1 MANNFQI
8 IISAVDCATATV
20 RKVNRSMERLTRP
33 IAQIKRSMGS
43 LSREMGLDKLG
54 RSMMSVGKSA
64 WDVAGKI
71 GSIVSPLAAIAGV
84 GSIAGIAALATEWAR
99 LGFEVGRT
107 AATIG
112 ISTGTLQSLRG
123 AAQLA
128 GVSSEALTGGL
139 KSLGDTMQDA
149 LYGRNQQALVMMNRL
164 GIGIHR
170 TADGTVDTTR
180 AFMDLS
186 RVLSGMHNPQ
196 VQGLIARTFG
206 LEESLPLLRQG
217 PAAIEAYQKK
227 IADLGGVQSNAAI
240 EAAAQLGM
248 KMNML
253 HVAVG
258 GVRNEIGARLAP
270 ILMPFI
276 EQLTNWLG
284 KNRELIATRVGEFV
298 ESFAHWLEK
307 VDFNKVL
314 NGITEFI
321 KDIKSAVD
329 WMGGWKNAA
338 IALVVVMNGSLIASV
353 VNLGVALGSAAAG
366 GLALFTRGLLL
377 AGTNATSLL
386 GMAGK
391 LGALGGLAGAAGY
404 AVGTGLSWLID
415 KGLSAVT
422 GSETNLGSW
431 IYDKTHSDQN
441 VPIGIRQNNPLNL
454 RSWAGAGSANG
465 FAQFCSP
472 TEGISAATRN
482 LMDYGNKGINT
493 LSGIINRWAP
503 SGDGNNVN
511 AYIADVSRQTGFS
524 ANQPLNMGDSS
535 KVLAPL
541 VSAMIKH
548 ENGSNPYS
556 PEMISQ
562 AVSAA
567 VSKQQ
572 VEVHVHGLPV
582 GTKVTAKTNS
592 GALRVGHSMAP
603 A

>member
-8 IISAVDCATATV
+8 IISAVDRATATV

-54 RSMMSVGKSA
+54 RSMMNVGKSA

-276 EQLTNWLG
+276 EQLANWLG

-314 NGITEFI
+314 NGIAEFI

-353 VNLGVALGSAAAG
+353 ISLGVALTSTAVG
-366 GLALFTRGLLL
+366 GLALLNKGLLL
-377 AGTNATSLL
+377 AGVNTVPLLASL
-386 GMAGK
+386 AK
-391 LGALGGLAGAAGY
+391 LGAIGMAAGAGY
-404 AVGTGLSWLID
+404 AAGTGLGWLID
-415 KGLSAVT
+415 KGLSAAT

-441 VPIGIRQNNPLNL
+441 APIGIRQNNPLNL

-465 FAQFCSP
+465 FAQFRSP

-482 LMDYGNKGINT
+482 LMGYGNKGINT

-524 ANQPLNMGDSS
+524 ANQPLNMGDS

-567 VSKQQ
+567 VSRQQ